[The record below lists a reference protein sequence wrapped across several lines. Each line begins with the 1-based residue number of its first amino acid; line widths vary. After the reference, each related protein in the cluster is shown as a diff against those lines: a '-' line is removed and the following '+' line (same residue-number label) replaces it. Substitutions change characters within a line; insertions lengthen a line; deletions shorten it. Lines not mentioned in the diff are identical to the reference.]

1 MSTDAIFRRYL
12 AAIQDATTLTD
23 ADLGAVRLGL
33 RLALTDAQAACEA
46 RNAELSDIA
55 SLAVAERS
63 ALATQVGDLEQQ
75 ILRLQ
80 TMEDRL
86 ATWLSHHEPAI
97 AAQFDGDTGAAI
109 LHILDRRGVVTIN
122 VPTPAQQDNLHRLAE
137 RVADTIAAAKPHT
150 NGNGHNGGGATVAPP
165 PTRNGRRYNLTDAE
179 LRAATVAGIRTLTN
193 TLGRVP
199 QMADW
204 NQANEELGLPTVAY
218 LLKRLNTKWLDL
230 CAEAAQPA
238 TTTNKEAEADH
249 AQATFRS

>member
-33 RLALTDAQAACEA
+33 RLALADAQAACEA
-46 RNAELSDIA
+46 RSAELSDIA

-63 ALATQVGDLEQQ
+63 ALASKVTDLEQQ

-86 ATWLSHHEPAI
+86 AMWLSHHEPAI

-109 LHILDRRGVVTIN
+109 LHILDRRSIVTIN
-122 VPTPAQQDNLHRLAE
+122 VPTPAQQDNLTLLAE

-150 NGNGHNGGGATVAPP
+150 NGNGHNGGGETVSPP
-165 PTRNGRRYNLTDAE
+165 PAAGNPKGRRYGLSNTE
-179 LRAATVAGIRTLTN
+179 LRAAVISGIRKLTKD
-193 TLGRVP
+193 LGRQP
-199 QMADW
+199 QMAEW
-204 NQANEELGLPTVAY
+204 NQANEELNLPTCAY
-218 LLKRLNTKWLDL
+218 LLKKLAAKWLDL
-230 CAEAAQPA
+230 LAEAS
-238 TTTNKEAEADH
+238 NEEAEAD
-249 AQATFRS
+249 APATFRS